1 MVFSWTCIIVGT
13 LGVVGG
19 IWLATDKRAASVVGG
34 IAIALLSLVPILVGA
49 VLLAYIA
56 SP

>member
-1 MVFSWTCIIVGT
+1 MVFSWTCIVLGA

-19 IWLATDKRAASVVGG
+19 IWLIRDKRAASVIMG
-34 IAIALLSLVPILVGA
+34 IIIALLSLVAILFGA
-49 VLLAYIA
+49 LLLAYIS